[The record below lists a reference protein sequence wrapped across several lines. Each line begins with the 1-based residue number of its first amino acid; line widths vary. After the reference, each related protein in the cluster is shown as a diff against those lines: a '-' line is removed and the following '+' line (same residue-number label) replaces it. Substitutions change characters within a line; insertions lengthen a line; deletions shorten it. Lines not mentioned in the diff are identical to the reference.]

1 MFHKGSKE
9 KPRGIGFGGFTVS
22 SKPKQ
27 EPLRPM
33 SLERA
38 SPFSKQSGK
47 SKSPSA
53 GVYETSAFK
62 RP

>member
-9 KPRGIGFGGFTVS
+9 KARGIGFGGFTVS

-27 EPLRPM
+27 SALNPSPA
-33 SLERA
+33 A
-38 SPFSKQSGK
+38 SSFAQRTLKKKAPGHSDSI
-47 SKSPSA
+47 
-53 GVYETSAFK
+53 AFK